1 MDDVVFL
8 GGSLFDNAAYVAGGP
23 DVRTQLQERLPH
35 EWRVT
40 LLAVD
45 GHRTQDA
52 LAQLQRLLQDVTHL
66 VVSVGGND
74 ELDYLDFLRESI
86 MRKWNDPQ

>member
-1 MDDVVFL
+1 MDHVVFL
-8 GGSLFDNAAYVAGGP
+8 GGSLFDNTAYVAGGP

-52 LAQLQRLLQDVTHL
+52 PHSSSGCCRMSPA
-66 VVSVGGND
+66 
-74 ELDYLDFLRESI
+74 
-86 MRKWNDPQ
+86 WW

>member
-1 MDDVVFL
+1 MDHVVFL
-8 GGSLFDNAAYVAGGP
+8 GGSLFDNTAYVAGGP

-45 GHRTQDA
+45 GHRTQD
-52 LAQLQRLLQDVTHL
+52 VTRL
-66 VVSVGGND
+66 VVSIGGND
-74 ELDYLDFLRESI
+74 ELDYLDFLQESI
-86 MRKWNDPQ
+86 MREWNDQQ